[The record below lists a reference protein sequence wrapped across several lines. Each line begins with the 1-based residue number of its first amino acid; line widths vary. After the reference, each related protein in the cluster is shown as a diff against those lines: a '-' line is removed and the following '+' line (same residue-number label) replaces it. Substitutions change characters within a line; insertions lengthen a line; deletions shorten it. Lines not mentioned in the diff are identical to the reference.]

1 MNAKTV
7 TLTAMLA
14 AALLPGIRICAD
26 QDVDLPI
33 NGDFRGTPSG
43 YSPAP
48 GWTLTADG
56 GQSRILPTT
65 DRNDFILELTA
76 SQGRSQSVFSDLYA
90 LAGNQLKLELKIR
103 GTGNASFGYEV
114 YDATRRTLLGSQARN
129 VILTAYD
136 QNIQQY
142 FLLPAQ
148 SKYIRIRLTA
158 EAGSSAQFRDVD
170 ADISIVPQ
178 QAAPV
183 ISAPAPAPAPATPG
197 VISAPAP
204 APAPATPGVISAPAP
219 APAPA
224 TPGVISAPAP
234 APAPATA
241 APAPAVSNQSFRIL
255 QNDRFYS
262 FSSLAQN
269 EHFEISL
276 PVGSDIDF
284 ELGENADRGR
294 YWRVVS
300 YDANICRVKIDHDRG
315 GFLSFKGDHAEIELK
330 ALTPGSTSVVLVC
343 GEKRFTVHF
352 SAQ

>member
-204 APAPATPGVISAPAP
+204 APAPAT
-219 APAPA
+219 
-224 TPGVISAPAP
+224 
-234 APAPATA
+234 A